1 MSRYKVSGP
10 ISADEKVNLCE
21 RVMWKVSLC
30 GMRKVCFCEKDM

>member
-30 GMRKVCFCEKDM
+30 GKSVDEKSVFL